1 MVRYIAPLLFAHHTK
16 MAPGFLSSDGGNE
29 ILGMDRRLV
38 GVVALIAIVVVGGVA
53 AMWILSD
60 DSADV
65 NAQLDVVPDGADGV
79 IYVDGT
85 VMQDELMLETL
96 DGGIE
101 VGWWFLDSGA
111 APSIDV
117 VLETLD
123 TENIDYNQ
131 TTAFL
136 QTPEDDQADYAGAYL
151 ELGPESASSDLVTLV
166 EDEVGELDQDE
177 YNGVDVYE
185 VDIVD
190 AAEDVTLEGVTDE
203 LDITALITE
212 FIGED
217 TTAWI
222 ATPDDNT
229 VILGSDDAVA
239 DAIDV
244 YQGDSDPFEGD
255 VRNSHE
261 ELTAAPVELTADVD
275 LIDEPLPEV
284 ASVVSADVATALSL
298 TGGNPEYI
306 SAGYDVRDR
315 NNRTMTLEAII
326 SMERQSGA
334 DDLFTLFESYVDV
347 EEVLDDPE
355 SIANEDVPDRA
366 GGAQNGRYIQFEVPI
381 FPEQMVGYVADFV
394 DEFGPSPQPYEMM
407 PDEATSIVELNGT
420 LFTEGVVHDETVA
433 EAIDA
438 GVFDGENSPSAEVV
452 LERAQANELN
462 FTSATTFYGDDDEY
476 VGTFVKL
483 DGPAEDIIENEIRQE
498 LLDVE
503 SEGYDHREDE
513 DGYRHTDVY
522 ELPELDEE
530 LALTR
535 YLSGFQADGQTE
547 WLVPISND
555 SMLLGTESA
564 VTDAVDILR
573 GVTAPGET
581 QVHETYNQTDGLI
594 TATGDV
600 TDKPVD
606 AYAGTVDTELE
617 TALANQPIDVLSV
630 GYDLRTDSAV
640 TLGAAFVTADE
651 AAGDDLAS
659 ALGDVVSP
667 TADDQAL
674 DAPLHE
680 RAGLSQDGQSVMLD
694 IPYRPTDLVG
704 DMGAFIDEF
713 GTEPFPTA

>member
-1 MVRYIAPLLFAHHTK
+1 MVRYIAPLLFALHTK
-16 MAPGFLSSDGGNE
+16 MAPGFLSSDGETE

-38 GVVALIAIVVVGGVA
+38 GVVALIAVVVVGGVA
-53 AMWILSD
+53 AMWLLSD
-60 DSADV
+60 DGADV

-85 VMQDELMLETL
+85 VMEDELMLETL

-101 VGWWFLDSGA
+101 VGWWFLDNGA

-136 QTPEDDQADYAGAYL
+136 QTPEEEGDDYAGAYL
-151 ELGPESASSDLVTLV
+151 ELGPDSEAADLVSLV
-166 EDEVGELDQDE
+166 EDEIGELDQDE
-177 YNGVDVYE
+177 YNGVDIHA

-190 AAEDVTLEGVTDE
+190 AAEDVDLEGVTDE

-222 ATPDDNT
+222 ATPDDST
-229 VILGSDDAVA
+229 VILGSDEAVA

-244 YQGDSDPFEGD
+244 YQGDADPFEGD

-275 LIDEPLPEV
+275 LIDEPLADV

-298 TGGNPEYI
+298 TGGNPEYV

-315 NNRTMTLEAII
+315 NNGTMTLEAII

-334 DDLFTLFESYVDV
+334 DDLFTLFENFVDV
-347 EEVLDDPE
+347 DEVLDDPE
-355 SIANEDVPDRA
+355 SIAELDVPDRA
-366 GGAQNGRYIQFEVPI
+366 GGEQRGDRIQFEVPI
-381 FPEQMVGYVADFV
+381 FPEQMVGYVADFA
-394 DEFGPSPQPYEMM
+394 DEFGPSPEPYEMM
-407 PDEATSIVELNGT
+407 PERATSIVELNGS
-420 LFTEGVVHDETVA
+420 LFTEGAAQDETVA

-438 GVFDGENSPSAEVV
+438 GVFDGENSPPVAEV
-452 LERAQANELN
+452 LDRAQADELN
-462 FTSATTFYGDDDEY
+462 FTSATTFYGDEDDY

-483 DGPAEDIIENEIRQE
+483 DGPAADLIENEIRQE
-498 LLDVE
+498 LLDAE
-503 SEGYDHREDE
+503 SEGYTFREDE
-513 DGYRHTDVY
+513 EGYRHTDIY

-530 LALTR
+530 LTLTR

-564 VTDAVDILR
+564 VTDAIDILR
-573 GVTAPGET
+573 GVAAPGDT
-581 QVHETYNQTDGLI
+581 PVHETYNQTDGLI

-617 TALANQPIDVLSV
+617 SAISGHAIDILSV

-640 TLGAAFVTADE
+640 TLGAEFIAPDDAGGDALAASLGEVVSASADE
-651 AAGDDLAS
+651 
-659 ALGDVVSP
+659 
-667 TADDQAL
+667 QAL
-674 DAPLHE
+674 DDPVHE
-680 RAGLSQDGQSVMLD
+680 RAGLSQDGQSVTLD
-694 IPYRPTDLVG
+694 IPYLPADLVG
-704 DMGAFIDEF
+704 DMAAFIDEF